1 MFIEKEN
8 FLLELDFRLR
18 CLFSPSHFF
27 STHRY
32 SLKVDF
38 DPALEII
45 VTSDGGQ
52 ANYLS
57 SYIFFLS
64 GFVSISCLSIA
75 FCFLAFHST
84 KNHH

>member
-8 FLLELDFRLR
+8 FFVGVG
-18 CLFSPSHFF
+18 FSPAVSFLPFTLF

-57 SYIFFLS
+57 SFIF
-64 GFVSISCLSIA
+64 
-75 FCFLAFHST
+75 
-84 KNHH
+84 